1 MKCHKRYRKRLNIMK
16 KYRKIFFF
24 CMNKHSFIETIK
36 WDFFEEIAKNCLSLE
51 KIFIGQM
58 LSLIDDDN
66 LEPLLQ
72 CKKVKQL
79 DISLSEVSS
88 YFVSEILVAL
98 PELRL
103 LDLSL
108 CHKIRKSHVKKWR
121 ELYPQVS
128 IMFDSDRLIVYQ
140 NI

>member
-1 MKCHKRYRKRLNIMK
+1 
-16 KYRKIFFF
+16 
-24 CMNKHSFIETIK
+24 MNKHSFIETIK